1 MKNIIARLLDNGLLT
16 LKSAENVLNR
26 MEKVNEEFVATDN
39 EDLWFEME
47 EILNTFLDS
56 LKLDDDELDE
66 ITLGLLGNPTARE
79 MLGIMQTI
87 IEDVE
92 GDFMSETQFLKEG
105 LPTGKSKNAQ
115 SSAKTLNNI
124 CNIIQRPDLQNK
136 ALVHASEIINLID
149 EDEG

>member
-1 MKNIIARLLDNGLLT
+1 MKNQMKNQMKNIIARLLDNGLLT

-26 MEKVNEEFVATDN
+26 MEKVNEEFVVTDN

-79 MLGIMQTI
+79 MIGIMQTI
-87 IEDVE
+87 VEEIE
-92 GDFMSETQFLKEG
+92 
-105 LPTGKSKNAQ
+105 
-115 SSAKTLNNI
+115 
-124 CNIIQRPDLQNK
+124 K
-136 ALVHASEIINLID
+136 A
-149 EDEG
+149 

>member
-39 EDLWFEME
+39 EDLWSQTFGHEDLWFEME

-79 MLGIMQTI
+79 MIGIMQTI
-87 IEDVE
+87 VEEIE
-92 GDFMSETQFLKEG
+92 
-105 LPTGKSKNAQ
+105 
-115 SSAKTLNNI
+115 
-124 CNIIQRPDLQNK
+124 K
-136 ALVHASEIINLID
+136 A
-149 EDEG
+149 

>member
-39 EDLWFEME
+39 EDLLLKME

-56 LKLDDDELDE
+56 FKLDDDELDE

-79 MLGIMQTI
+79 MIGIMQTI
-87 IEDVE
+87 VEEIE
-92 GDFMSETQFLKEG
+92 
-105 LPTGKSKNAQ
+105 
-115 SSAKTLNNI
+115 
-124 CNIIQRPDLQNK
+124 K
-136 ALVHASEIINLID
+136 A
-149 EDEG
+149 

>member
-26 MEKVNEEFVATDN
+26 MEKVNEEFVATDIIELN

-79 MLGIMQTI
+79 MIGIMQTI
-87 IEDVE
+87 VEEIE
-92 GDFMSETQFLKEG
+92 
-105 LPTGKSKNAQ
+105 
-115 SSAKTLNNI
+115 
-124 CNIIQRPDLQNK
+124 K
-136 ALVHASEIINLID
+136 A
-149 EDEG
+149 

>member
-26 MEKVNEEFVATDN
+26 MEKVNEEFVVTDN

-79 MLGIMQTI
+79 MIGIMQTI
-87 IEDVE
+87 VEEIE
-92 GDFMSETQFLKEG
+92 
-105 LPTGKSKNAQ
+105 
-115 SSAKTLNNI
+115 
-124 CNIIQRPDLQNK
+124 K
-136 ALVHASEIINLID
+136 A
-149 EDEG
+149 

>member
-26 MEKVNEEFVATDN
+26 MEKVNEEFVATDNEDN

-79 MLGIMQTI
+79 MIGIMQTI
-87 IEDVE
+87 VEEIE
-92 GDFMSETQFLKEG
+92 
-105 LPTGKSKNAQ
+105 
-115 SSAKTLNNI
+115 
-124 CNIIQRPDLQNK
+124 K
-136 ALVHASEIINLID
+136 A
-149 EDEG
+149 